1 MQILDK
7 RRLGDKINERSSEPA
22 RTKFKRQLWLRRAP

>member
-1 MQILDK
+1 MKILDK
-7 RRLGDKINERSSEPA
+7 RDLEDKINERSSRPA